1 MTQVAAGGVNRCCDP
16 RLRVRRNLFFE
27 SVHVDNHTGE
37 LEVGEGVRLAARHH
51 HLLAQPPTS
60 AWGVIQPTVRRVR
73 FDAVC

>member
-37 LEVGEGVRLAARHH
+37 LEVGEGVRLA
-51 HLLAQPPTS
+51 QPPTS